1 MLVLCLAIA
10 SGTAW
15 AESIN
20 ESQAKRIAEGFMT
33 SHRMPATG
41 LKLAKKAP
49 QLNAPSQA
57 GAAAYYV
64 FNNGQAQG
72 GYIIVAGDDRAPAVL
87 GYSDRGTFDTQAIP
101 EAMQELL
108 DSYAEQIEALG
119 RGDKAAM
126 LTSSGPAIAPLLTS
140 CWNQK
145 SPHNQLLPFVAGSR
159 AVVGCVGTAMAQIM
173 YYWKWPARPTM
184 TIPEYTTS
192 TYSIFMP
199 ALEPVDFNWD
209 AMQDNYQ
216 SSDTLSEAG
225 LAAATLSLYC
235 AQSLE
240 MDFEDGSSGAT
251 TSRAAQKL
259 STYFGYK
266 ASARVLSRANYTN
279 QEWSDNIYS

>member
-1 MLVLCLAIA
+1 MNRIYTFMLVLCLAIA

-41 LKLAKKAP
+41 LKLAKKAS

-108 DSYAEQIEALG
+108 DSYAEQIEALS

-145 SPHNQLLPFVAGSR
+145 SPHNQLLPFVAGGLFNATVNS
-159 AVVGCVGTAMAQIM
+159 AAGVYPCKVFLACHVL
-173 YYWKWPARPTM
+173 
-184 TIPEYTTS
+184 
-192 TYSIFMP
+192 
-199 ALEPVDFNWD
+199 ALPNFFVDLFI
-209 AMQDNYQ
+209 
-216 SSDTLSEAG
+216 
-225 LAAATLSLYC
+225 
-235 AQSLE
+235 
-240 MDFEDGSSGAT
+240 
-251 TSRAAQKL
+251 
-259 STYFGYK
+259 
-266 ASARVLSRANYTN
+266 VLCRF
-279 QEWSDNIYS
+279 